1 MVLKLKEIFQY
12 THRDVDSDFEDEV
25 PSSQPP
31 QKESPPKRCRQ
42 SKAAQTTGGKRPRAS
57 KAASKRKQV
66 ATGSSVLPVGRSEDD
81 LVGPSEKGCAAP
93 KQRNEMEHH
102 PEGDKEQKRSAVSP
116 EGWSLGADGEEPML
130 SASQESAATS
140 GDGSDISFGSQ
151 R

>member
-31 QKESPPKRCRQ
+31 QKKSPPKRCRQ

>member
-12 THRDVDSDFEDEV
+12 THRDGDSDFEDEV

-31 QKESPPKRCRQ
+31 QKKSPAKRCRQ
-42 SKAAQTTGGKRPRAS
+42 SKAAQTRGGKSPKAS
-57 KAASKRKQV
+57 KAVSKRKQV

-81 LVGPSEKGCAAP
+81 LVGPSKKGCAAP
-93 KQRNEMEHH
+93 KQRNEMIHH
-102 PEGDKEQKRSAVSP
+102 PKGDKEQKRSAASP

-130 SASQESAATS
+130 SASQKSTASS
-140 GDGSDISFGSQ
+140 GDGSDISFSSQ